1 MKNEKLRRLVLTALF
16 AAMTTVATMIIQIPV
31 PATGGYVHPGDSV
44 ILMCAWLLGPI
55 PGAVAGALGSG
66 LADALSGYALYVP
79 ATAVIKALMGLCAG
93 GLFARVKNRAA
104 GRMIGGAA
112 AGVVMVLGYF
122 VYEALLLGFGL
133 AAAAS
138 IPANLFQALFG
149 LAAAAALLRPM
160 DRLSLRK

>member
-44 ILMCAWLLGPI
+44 ILLCAWLLGPI
-55 PGAVAGALGSG
+55 PGAVAGALGAG

-79 ATAVIKALMGLCAG
+79 ATAIIKALMGLCAG
-93 GLFARVKNRAA
+93 GLFLRMKNRTV
-104 GRMIGGAA
+104 GRMIGGAV
-112 AGVVMVLGYF
+112 AGIVMVLGYF
-122 VYEALLLGFGL
+122 VYEAFILGFGL
-133 AAAAS
+133 GAAAA

-149 LAAAAALLRPM
+149 LAAAAALIPGL
-160 DRLSLRK
+160 DRLSRTK